1 MILQMKA
8 IFNYLSLSDCRRFY
22 LKSYSP
28 LKTVEIDFN
37 HLSPRGK
44 RAHCLLLHII
54 IEVLGGM

>member
-28 LKTVEIDFN
+28 LKTVEIDFD

-44 RAHCLLLHII
+44 RAYCLLLQII
-54 IEVLGGM
+54 IEVFEGM